1 MLMLKIVLKTN
12 NCFEK
17 LLVVTVYLLRR
28 LNIVEQRLLS
38 GVEWRNV
45 GAVSSLFPS

>member
-1 MLMLKIVLKTN
+1 MLMLEIVLRTN

-28 LNIVEQRLLS
+28 LNVVKQRLLS

-45 GAVSSLFPS
+45 EAVTSLLL